1 MRDPKERLQDIL
13 EAIARIEKYASRGR
27 EAFEHDELLQV
38 WVVHHLQMIGEAAA
52 RLAPKFHQ
60 AHPQIPWSQ
69 IVAMRNILVHEYF
82 AIDLNEVWQT
92 VERDLPILK
101 QQVESLLSELEEKG

>member
-1 MRDPKERLQDIL
+1 
-13 EAIARIEKYASRGR
+13 
-27 EAFEHDELLQV
+27 
-38 WVVHHLQMIGEAAA
+38 
-52 RLAPKFHQ
+52 
-60 AHPQIPWSQ
+60 
-69 IVAMRNILVHEYF
+69 MRNILVHEYF